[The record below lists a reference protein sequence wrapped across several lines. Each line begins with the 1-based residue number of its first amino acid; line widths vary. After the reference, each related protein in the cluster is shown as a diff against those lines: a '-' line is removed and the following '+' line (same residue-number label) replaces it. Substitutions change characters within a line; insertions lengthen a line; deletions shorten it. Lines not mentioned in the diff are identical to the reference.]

1 MGLSGEYMTQWS
13 DYQKKQNE
21 RIKWIIRG
29 LDYDKLND
37 WEQERV
43 EEWEMQSDKGKWLS
57 DRQME
62 ILERIYREK
71 GR

>member
-1 MGLSGEYMTQWS
+1 MGFGKDNMTKWS

-21 RIKWIIRG
+21 RVKWIIRG
-29 LDYDKLND
+29 MDYDKLND
-37 WEQERV
+37 WERERV

-62 ILERIYREK
+62 ILEKIYREK

>member
-1 MGLSGEYMTQWS
+1 MTQWS